1 MMQPKGATARGGA
14 VERSETEGE
23 YLMALLLR
31 AIPLSSRLAPR
42 HERWLEYGRLAA
54 LPLAIL
60 PIPPD
65 SPLAASPTG
74 RARLE
79 SPARG
84 DSFWLDVLYKLIL
97 SPAVRRISH
106 CESNIS
112 LRVSAISPCVS
123 RISSRVS
130 ALPPT
135 SSCYSRGSGCGTRA
149 AARWAVSA

>member
-1 MMQPKGATARGGA
+1 MVFVNPSVSLRLPALPAAQGHSGWNKA
-14 VERSETEGE
+14 
-23 YLMALLLR
+23 ALLTAVRNSPCSCPFSVSLTR
-31 AIPLSSRLAPR
+31 PQD
-42 HERWLEYGRLAA
+42 A
-54 LPLAIL
+54 LNSE
-60 PIPPD
+60 PPF
-65 SPLAASPTG
+65 AASPTG

-112 LRVSAISPCVS
+112 LRIRAISPCVS